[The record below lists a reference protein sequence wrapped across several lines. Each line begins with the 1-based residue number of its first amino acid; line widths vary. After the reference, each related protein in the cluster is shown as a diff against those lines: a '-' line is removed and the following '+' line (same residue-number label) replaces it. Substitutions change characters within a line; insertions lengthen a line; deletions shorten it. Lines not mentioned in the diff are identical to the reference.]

1 MDSNDAHMIKPDIEY
16 ADNYVHNNSYLKGYI
31 DGVNLALGV
40 RIDIKQFEGMTNG
53 EVMKAVFPKIS
64 VFENIDVRYPYMDVF
79 YPNESDMPMH
89 SYKKDWWNAPYKAE
103 SEVKQDD

>member
-1 MDSNDAHMIKPDIEY
+1 
-16 ADNYVHNNSYLKGYI
+16 
-31 DGVNLALGV
+31 
-40 RIDIKQFEGMTNG
+40 
-53 EVMKAVFPKIS
+53 MKAVFPKIS

>member
-1 MDSNDAHMIKPDIEY
+1 MDLISRDKAQEIIPKVVLGMSDFAECIRDSVDSVF
-16 ADNYVHNNSYLKGYI
+16 DNCPS
-31 DGVNLALGV
+31 A
-40 RIDIKQFEGMTNG
+40 FEGMTNG